1 MRSRASRI
9 LALKLSRTKQNY
21 PRRIPNPAL
30 AKTIWDITPT
40 QKETVTL
47 KLLANFN
54 NTAHLILAFSLVCF
68 E

>member
-1 MRSRASRI
+1 MRSSVSRI

-21 PRRIPNPAL
+21 PRRTPNPPL
-30 AKTIWDITPT
+30 AKAIWDITPT
-40 QKETVTL
+40 QQETITF

-54 NTAHLILAFSLVCF
+54 NSAHLILAFSLVCF